1 MENMSFPARSQ
12 RAGKL
17 LCVVACVIAL
27 VSSLMV
33 LATGQPLARAE
44 AVCSGG
50 NWSDLAWK
58 DEHSNPSLRD
68 NTYHGPGSH
77 AEVQFEW
84 KAKADAKQGDKIT
97 FTLPPQ
103 LQGVDT
109 GSILLQDSKNELVA
123 RGSWDSGR
131 KSFVITLEQF
141 ANTHFNVQGTAFVSV
156 KWNRDGINGDP
167 KKFDGSLSFNGC
179 GHGSL
184 NGKYEEG
191 SEGDSHETVKIGE
204 YRGYDSE
211 NKVHKVQWTVGLS
224 GKTGN
229 GQRVLVTDNAP
240 AGWHFACDGKYN
252 DGYAPVYVSS
262 FIKGDPSGE
271 KRHQIFNAQNF
282 DTGGVRYG
290 FGDSIKNDDGFLAGH
305 SYKLN
310 CTPQQVSVELPY
322 GISPNSSP
330 LISLL
335 TISTEKPALGSTVYN
350 TAEVNGK
357 NISGSVTFPS
367 AGGQGR
373 GSKGGFTIEKIVSG
387 EHTSKHFSF
396 EWSCTSQGKE
406 TKSGTIKLANGDVHH
421 EKQLDKGASCVIK
434 EEDADA
440 ASEKKHSLKWSVDGE
455 DKEGESVTISIRQ
468 PEEQA
473 VQVVATNI
481 YYQEEPEIPPAPPTT
496 TSSSSPSTTTSTET
510 TTKTTTTTTTA
521 TKTTE
526 PSATTTT
533 STPPSSPRT
542 TEPTRAPRNPLLP
555 IPIPIPIPLPPAPPV
570 TTTVTPHAPA
580 PVPPPATPSIAS
592 NKPADAAPKPPA
604 KRLLARTGASV
615 AGLVIPALFLMIG
628 GVGLLIIVR
637 RKRNSE

>member
-1 MENMSFPARSQ
+1 MF
-12 RAGKL
+12 
-17 LCVVACVIAL
+17 
-27 VSSLMV
+27 
-33 LATGQPLARAE
+33 ATGQPLARAE

-50 NWSDLAWK
+50 DWSDLTWK

-77 AEVQFEW
+77 AEVQFKW

-156 KWNRDGINGDP
+156 KWNRDGIDGDP
-167 KKFDGSLSFNGC
+167 KKFEGALSFNGC

-184 NGKYEEG
+184 DGKYEEG
-191 SEGDSHETVKIGE
+191 SEGDSHETSKIGE
-204 YRGYDSE
+204 YRGYDSV

-240 AGWHFACDGKYN
+240 AGWNFACDGKYN

-271 KRHQIFNAQNF
+271 RRHQIFNAQNS
-282 DTGGVRYG
+282 DTGGMRYG
-290 FGDSIKNDDGFLAGH
+290 FGDSIKNDDGFLAGY

-322 GISPNSSP
+322 GISPESSP

-335 TISTEKPALGSTVYN
+335 TISTEKPALGSTIYN
-350 TAEVNGK
+350 TAEVNGRK
-357 NISGSVTFPS
+357 ISGSVTFPS

-373 GSKGGFTIEKIVSG
+373 GSKGGFTIEKLFPV
-387 EHTSKHFSF
+387 
-396 EWSCTSQGKE
+396 
-406 TKSGTIKLANGDVHH
+406 
-421 EKQLDKGASCVIK
+421 
-434 EEDADA
+434 
-440 ASEKKHSLKWSVDGE
+440 
-455 DKEGESVTISIRQ
+455 
-468 PEEQA
+468 
-473 VQVVATNI
+473 
-481 YYQEEPEIPPAPPTT
+481 
-496 TSSSSPSTTTSTET
+496 
-510 TTKTTTTTTTA
+510 
-521 TKTTE
+521 
-526 PSATTTT
+526 
-533 STPPSSPRT
+533 STPRSNFLLSG
-542 TEPTRAPRNPLLP
+542 RA
-555 IPIPIPIPLPPAPPV
+555 
-570 TTTVTPHAPA
+570 
-580 PVPPPATPSIAS
+580 
-592 NKPADAAPKPPA
+592 
-604 KRLLARTGASV
+604 
-615 AGLVIPALFLMIG
+615 
-628 GVGLLIIVR
+628 R
-637 RKRNSE
+637 RKAKKQRAALLSSQTGTCIMKNSWIKAHRA